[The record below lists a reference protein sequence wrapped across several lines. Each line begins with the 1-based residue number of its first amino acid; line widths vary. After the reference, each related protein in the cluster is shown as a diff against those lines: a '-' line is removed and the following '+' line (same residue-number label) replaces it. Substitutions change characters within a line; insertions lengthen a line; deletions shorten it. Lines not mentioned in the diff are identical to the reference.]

1 MKTKK
6 GFFFG
11 SEIKFIKKLSGYKK
25 FEINYDKI
33 KEFLQFGYKSVYKSY
48 DSFFKNISQIP
59 SSTILT
65 LNDNLKTKTK
75 RYWKIKKIEKSK
87 KTFIQIKSDLKK
99 ILIKSI
105 ELRLR
110 SDVPIALCL
119 SGGIDSTLIASVA
132 KRI

>member
-1 MKTKK
+1 M
-6 GFFFG
+6 
-11 SEIKFIKKLSGYKK
+11 
-25 FEINYDKI
+25 
-33 KEFLQFGYKSVYKSY
+33 
-48 DSFFKNISQIP
+48 
-59 SSTILT
+59 T

-132 KRI
+132 KKNLKKP